1 MFAMLLTAATAFAEA
16 PAAPQG
22 ALLRPSAV
30 TASALVT
37 VRILESATID
47 YHAPAPAGAV
57 AKRDTSLLI
66 DGQHVVA
73 TLIEFP

>member
-22 ALLRPSAV
+22 ALFRPSAV
-30 TASALVT
+30 TSALVT

-57 AKRDTSLLI
+57 AKRETSLLI